1 MDEIKKRILNK
12 VRDLFFRKGFGKVT
26 MDELAAEL
34 GMSKKTLYN
43 HFSNKQEMLTEVIRD
58 LKNDLTIGADR
69 IMLDDTLSFTDKL
82 SGIMSFLGQT
92 LGNMELD
99 FLVDLKKSNPSLSKE
114 LENYKTEAVF
124 NRFSNLLEE
133 GIRKGYVRA
142 DINKSMAVML
152 YASVV
157 EMAANPEYINK
168 IPDHLKGDI
177 PYHSAEI
184 YKGLVEVMLNGI
196 LKEE

>member
-168 IPDHLKGDI
+168 TELR
-177 PYHSAEI
+177 
-184 YKGLVEVMLNGI
+184 I
-196 LKEE
+196 LYIF